1 MKRNKQSVRNKTS
14 NVYGELD
21 TFERKKRRQKKLSR
35 KLSRGKKDFANQ
47 YEREDYF
54 DNIDYYESPNTL
66 ENYG

>member
-1 MKRNKQSVRNKTS
+1 
-14 NVYGELD
+14 VYGELD
-21 TFERKKRRQKKLSR
+21 TFERKKKRQQ

-54 DNIDYYESPNTL
+54 DNIEYYESPNTL

>member
-1 MKRNKQSVRNKTS
+1 MKRNKQSVRNKTT

-21 TFERKKRRQKKLSR
+21 TFERKKKRQQ

-54 DNIDYYESPNTL
+54 DNIEYYESSNTL

>member
-1 MKRNKQSVRNKTS
+1 MKRNKQSVRNKTA

-21 TFERKKRRQKKLSR
+21 TFERKKKRQQ

-54 DNIDYYESPNTL
+54 DNIEYYESPNTL

>member
-1 MKRNKQSVRNKTS
+1 MKRNKQSVRNKTA

-21 TFERKKRRQKKLSR
+21 SFERKKKRRQ

-54 DNIDYYESPNTL
+54 DNIDYYESPSTL
-66 ENYG
+66 EDYE

>member
-1 MKRNKQSVRNKTS
+1 MKRNKQSVRNKTAD
-14 NVYGELD
+14 VYGELD
-21 TFERKKRRQKKLSR
+21 TFERKKKRQQ

-54 DNIDYYESPNTL
+54 DNIEYYESSNTL